1 MWEKIWQR
9 EHLKKWSDPNWKF
22 CEWLDGSIGKS
33 VSRQHF
39 SSQLFSNHSFVIE
52 IAWVEMWLGTG
63 GGTGKENCMLN
74 ICIYVSSTMTER
86 PVGLYAS
93 LSLHI
98 RETE

>member
-1 MWEKIWQR
+1 MWQGAE
-9 EHLKKWSDPNWKF
+9 
-22 CEWLDGSIGKS
+22 
-33 VSRQHF
+33 
-39 SSQLFSNHSFVIE
+39 
-52 IAWVEMWLGTG
+52 
-63 GGTGKENCMLN
+63 GGTGKNCMLN